1 MTNAPDMAFQAQ
13 PTRDYGFLPEDVR
26 VFIARTEA
34 FDAPADQRPDVAEI
48 RARYDAMCAAFD
60 FPHPPGVVARDL
72 TLAGVPCRRYSP
84 ARLTGQMQAVYFH
97 GGGFVV
103 GGLHSHDSIC
113 ADLADLA
120 GLDLI
125 AVDYR
130 LAPEHRHPA
139 AFDDACAVVDAI
151 AGPKLLIG
159 DSAGGT
165 LAAAV
170 AAERPGA
177 GIVGQ
182 VLIYPGLGGGL
193 DQPSVT
199 RHAHAPL
206 LSAADIRSY
215 HETRSGSEQ
224 RADDPTAMPLRADDF
239 AHLPP
244 TALFAAGCDP
254 LASDA
259 WVYAQRLCAAGV
271 SVALTIEP
279 GLVHGYLRARHST
292 AAARD
297 SFRRIADAAQYLANA
312 NGPRQGGPA

>member
-1 MTNAPDMAFQAQ
+1 MTDAPGAAATTE
-13 PTRDYGFLPEDVR
+13 PTRDYGFLPADVR
-26 VFIARTEA
+26 AFIALTEG
-34 FDAPADQRPDVAEI
+34 FDAPPGHNPGIAEI
-48 RARYDAMCAAFD
+48 RERYDAMCLVFNH
-60 FPHPPGVVARDL
+60 PHPPGVVARDL

-84 ARLTGQMQAVYFH
+84 ARLTSRVRVVYFH

-130 LAPEHRHPA
+130 LAPEHPHPA
-139 AFDDACAVVDAI
+139 AFDDACAVVDAVP
-151 AGPKLLIG
+151 GPKLLIG

-170 AAERPGA
+170 AAARRRA
-177 GIVGQ
+177 GILGQ

-193 DQPSVT
+193 DLTSLT

-215 HETRSGSEQ
+215 QDTRAGTG
-224 RADDPTAMPLRADDF
+224 RADDPTAMPLRATHF

-259 WVYAQRLCAAGV
+259 WVYARRLCDAGV
-271 SVALTIEP
+271 PVALTIEP
-279 GLVHGYLRARHST
+279 VLVHGYLRARHST
-292 AAARD
+292 EAARA
-297 SFRRIADAAQYLANA
+297 SFARIGAAVQSLAHK
-312 NGPRQGGPA
+312 NGPRQGGPV